1 LGDPGTSSL
10 QSHIAKAEE
19 QEQHASFLEENLLMQ
34 LRAATKGR
42 IYDIWVHRTKIRI
55 RVGQFFPVIEFEVK
69 LMNR

>member
-1 LGDPGTSSL
+1 MIGRSL
-10 QSHIAKAEE
+10 YVKLNVSRYAKAEK

-55 RVGQFFPVIEFEVK
+55 RVGQFLPAIA
-69 LMNR
+69 LWYN